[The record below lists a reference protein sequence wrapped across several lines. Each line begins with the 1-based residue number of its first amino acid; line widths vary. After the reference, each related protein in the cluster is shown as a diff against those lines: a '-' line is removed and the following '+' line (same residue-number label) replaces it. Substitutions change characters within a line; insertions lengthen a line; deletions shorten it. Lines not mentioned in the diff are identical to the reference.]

1 MTLSAD
7 RVTDLNSCV
16 AHTSSETEYFCH
28 PGTFFLSLFPTCLV
42 ELLIIPHLDNSSSR
56 WQLPCLEA
64 RVWWLRIG
72 VRLEVRGVFGVG
84 NSC

>member
-28 PGTFFLSLFPTCLV
+28 PGTFFLSLLSPSGPQRLLV
-42 ELLIIPHLDNSSSR
+42 SDFCQESVLVVPVVKIHIN
-56 WQLPCLEA
+56 
-64 RVWWLRIG
+64 
-72 VRLEVRGVFGVG
+72 
-84 NSC
+84 